1 MYLKLQILLIMQQN
15 LLRRQVIVF
24 ICLVLTNH
32 LLGQCGLG
40 GSPSATSIS
49 NGNCLNS
56 QALGF
61 TDGGFIGGCNGGSNP
76 YNLYQFTAPAGCV
89 DFDITNITGNGLN
102 TSWQYR
108 IFTTGCLLTSAGC
121 IENVD
126 NGTGFTIT
134 ADNVSGTYQLT
145 AGTTYYLQLMGDAA
159 GTSYTICMS
168 NNVEASN
175 ACAGALGLGTANTTY
190 YNGSAG
196 CAFSGTQTGGAGD
209 PAAASMCAG
218 SLENTQW
225 VNFSPLAGST
235 SFQVIG
241 TGISCTGGACAYQFG
256 IFSSPTTCGTLTPEG
271 CVSNG
276 LGCGA
281 GPDPNAAI
289 TAPAGTTATYT
300 MAWAGV
306 SATGFTGTISI
317 ASGSFTGLEEFY
329 LVMDGNAGASCT
341 YSLQGINV
349 VPLPIELI
357 YFRAKQLNNANILQF
372 EVASQIDNDY
382 FTIER
387 SIDGENWEIVTK
399 IKGDGDSQEQKKY
412 VYTDMN
418 FKRGINYYRLKQ
430 TDFNGDF
437 KYSDIIS
444 VDNSLSD
451 KDIVG
456 YYDING
462 KLVDEHTSGLILIL
476 YSDGTSEKIMNP

>member
-1 MYLKLQILLIMQQN
+1 MKQ
-15 LLRRQVIVF
+15 
-24 ICLVLTNH
+24 H
-32 LLGQCGLG
+32 LLHWCSSTILFLILAFQSIGQCGLG
-40 GSPSATSIS
+40 GSPSATAIS

-56 QALGF
+56 QSLSF
-61 TDGGFIGGCNGGSNP
+61 SDGGFIGGCNGGSNP

-108 IFTTGCLLTSAGC
+108 IFTTACALTSAGC

-145 AGTTYYLQLMGDAA
+145 AGTTYYLQLMGDVS
-159 GTSYTICMS
+159 GTNYTICMS

-175 ACAGALGLGTANTTY
+175 DCAGALGLGTANTTY

-196 CAFSGTQTGGAGD
+196 CAFSGTQTGGTGD
-209 PAAASMCAG
+209 PTAATMCAG

-225 VNFSPLAGST
+225 VNFSPLAGTT
-235 SFQVIG
+235 SFQVVG
-241 TGISCTGGACAYQFG
+241 TGISCSGGACAYQFG
-256 IFSSPTTCGTLTPEG
+256 IFSSPTACGTLTPEG

-276 LGCGA
+276 LGCGP
-281 GPDPNAAI
+281 GPDPNAANP
-289 TAPAGTTATYT
+289 APAGTTATYT
-300 MAWAGV
+300 MAWSGV

-317 ASGSFTGLEEFY
+317 ASGSFTGAEEFY
-329 LVMDGNAGASCT
+329 LVMDGNAGSSCT
-341 YSLQGINV
+341 YTLQGINV
-349 VPLPIELI
+349 VPLPIHLV

-387 SIDGENWEIVTK
+387 SIDGTHWDVVTT
-399 IKGDGDSQEQKKY
+399 IDGAGDSQEQTRY
-412 VYTDMN
+412 AFTDMS
-418 FKRGINYYRLKQ
+418 FSRAINYYRLKQ

-437 KYSDIIS
+437 KYSEILS
-444 VDNSLSD
+444 VDNRLSD
-451 KDIVG
+451 KDVIG
-456 YYDING
+456 IYDLNG
-462 KLVDEHTSGLILIL
+462 KVVDRNTSGLILIL
-476 YSDGTSEKIMNP
+476 YSDGTSEKIVNP